1 MAVSSCD
8 GERRRSRVEEEIGEG
23 GGRSRAGGKEMDVA
37 AARRLQ
43 DARRGHEEAWKPSAA
58 TWRAQ
63 LARWHS
69 TEQLGG
75 AGRGRRLP
83 CPFGPAGLGWADFAW
98 ATGKSFSFS
107 FYLIFPFFSAILF

>member
-1 MAVSSCD
+1 MVFSAAT
-8 GERRRSRVEEEIGEG
+8 ETSRGRG
-23 GGRSRAGGKEMDVA
+23 GGSFGGGEWVHGVSRRVQVREEATGRAGSS
-37 AARRLQ
+37 
-43 DARRGHEEAWKPSAA
+43 SAT

-98 ATGKSFSFS
+98 ATGKSFSF
-107 FYLIFPFFSAILF
+107 FCLIFPFCFSVILFSLEK